1 MTISEFLIEF
11 VFFALSIIG
20 LGLQGLQNLQ
30 NLQNLPNLAGNPALN
45 TLDMLNLMQFHQLLS
60 LNFMN
65 LAPPLIFGAAAAA
78 QQANTSNDT
87 AGLNLPANLG
97 RSTASM
103 SSVSSNASDIAANAN
118 PIAAAQKAQL
128 LQQQA
133 AAAQVVRVGTHE
145 CWGYF
150 PLQSLGDFFLLL
162 LNFLCVFFFT
172 FNFNSYSRRQ
182 IIKNVPARE

>member
-1 MTISEFLIEF
+1 M
-11 VFFALSIIG
+11 IINPKFSFSG

-30 NLQNLPNLAGNPALN
+30 NLQNLPNLSGNPALN

-78 QQANTSNDT
+78 QQASTPSDS
-87 AGLNLPANLG
+87 AGLNIPQNLG

-103 SSVSSNASDIAANAN
+103 SSVSSNASDIVSNTN
-118 PIAAAQKAQL
+118 SIAAAQKVQL

-133 AAAQVVRVGTHE
+133 AAAQQVGK
-145 CWGYF
+145 
-150 PLQSLGDFFLLL
+150 
-162 LNFLCVFFFT
+162 
-172 FNFNSYSRRQ
+172 
-182 IIKNVPARE
+182 I